1 MDIEAQAALALPI
14 NMPPKKS
21 EAAFL
26 DDVSAIRPWATANLT
41 SLRGRAGRGFK
52 ARLRARASHEERKT
66 YNWHSKH
73 QDVASAYPQIAA
85 LLSELD
91 ALVDDPP
98 QARQRAARRAR
109 CPPGAAPPLARRR
122 PCSQASS
129 GPTRPVRS
137 CRLVVVSSGRLMSR
151 GGWRGEME
159 ETPRLCER
167 LSSVSR
173 KASRGPQMAKGK
185 TR

>member
-1 MDIEAQAALALPI
+1 MDIEAQAALARPI

-52 ARLRARASHEERKT
+52 ARLRAWASHEERKT
-66 YNWHSKH
+66 YKWHSKH

-91 ALVDDPP
+91 ALADDPP
-98 QARQRAARRAR
+98 RPGSGRRGGLAVRRERFRRLLGAALAVKRRRGRRAR
-109 CPPGAAPPLARRR
+109 CAAAGSLLF
-122 PCSQASS
+122 Q
-129 GPTRPVRS
+129 V
-137 CRLVVVSSGRLMSR
+137 
-151 GGWRGEME
+151 GG
-159 ETPRLCER
+159 
-167 LSSVSR
+167 
-173 KASRGPQMAKGK
+173 
-185 TR
+185 